1 MNSLPFDEMS
11 LDESNCSTSKTY
23 VMQSDMVIEKKILI
37 CYNVINWKRM
47 APELAKKLAVNN
59 FDVY

>member
-1 MNSLPFDEMS
+1 MS